1 MFWLLSLYLQLRVGY
16 IAAGALTHK
25 SLSITQAVRPSL
37 ISKTNGENASALLE
51 AGALYLPPPS
61 QGDGQ
66 RTSRQFTG
74 LWRTGIRNLMKFI

>member
-1 MFWLLSLYLQLRVGY
+1 MVVKTVQLRVEY

-37 ISKTNGENASALLE
+37 ISKTNGENASALLK

-61 QGDGQ
+61 RRETVSVLQD
-66 RTSRQFTG
+66 
-74 LWRTGIRNLMKFI
+74 NLLDSGVLGFET